1 MNYIIHPITNKSLS
15 IFSVKGRNLLKNL
28 IKSYNILKQKGGQE
42 ISYTPAQIEYIKYID
57 NAFDENV
64 FLLDMF
70 YDDYH
75 TAKQDYLSNAISE
88 EFFNNTL
95 EQIKREI
102 DNELDRF
109 NPYDDL
115 NILE

>member
-1 MNYIIHPITNKSLS
+1 MNYIIHPKTNKKLY
-15 IFSVKGRNLLKNL
+15 IFSFEGKKLLKNL
-28 IKSYNILKQKGGQE
+28 IKSYNILNQNGGQK
-42 ISYTPAQIEYIKYID
+42 IDYTPAQIEYIKYID
-57 NAFDENV
+57 NAFDENI

-75 TAKQDYLSNAISE
+75 IAKQDYLSKTISE

-102 DNELDRF
+102 DNELEEF
-109 NPYDDL
+109 NPYDDI